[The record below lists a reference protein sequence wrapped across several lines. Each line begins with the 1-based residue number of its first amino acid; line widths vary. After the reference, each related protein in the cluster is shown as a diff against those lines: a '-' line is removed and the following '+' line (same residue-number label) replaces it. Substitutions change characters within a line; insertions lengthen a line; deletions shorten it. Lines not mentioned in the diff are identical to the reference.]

1 MTAPVVFESVS
12 KRFGS
17 VEALRGIELKVEQGE
32 FLAFAG
38 HNGAGKTTLFKLIL
52 ALTFPNQGVVSVFG
66 NSTAS
71 PEAAG
76 QRRAIGFLPENV
88 VFSGNMTGLELLRF
102 YARLKSAPKSQC
114 GALLERIGLS
124 SAADRRIK
132 TYSKG
137 MRQRLGLAQM
147 LLGEPSLLILDE
159 PTTGLDPES
168 RLQFRELIGER
179 RRDGATVLLSSHAL
193 SEFEDV
199 VDRIAILRS
208 GALVACGTLE
218 NLRRSSGLPI
228 SLRVSVPAEKRLA
241 VKEAIVGLG
250 EITEV
255 NGTKLDLICPLDAQT
270 ELIRRLRESTP
281 VEGLEVRLPRLE
293 DIYFHYQA
301 GANPNGGGDR

>member
-1 MTAPVVFESVS
+1 MTAPVIFERVT
-12 KRFGS
+12 KRFGT
-17 VEALRGIELKVEQGE
+17 VEALREIELEVERGE

-52 ALTFPNQGVVSVFG
+52 GLISPSKGVVRVFG

-71 PEAAG
+71 SVAAG
-76 QRRAIGFLPENV
+76 QRRSIGFLPENV

-102 YARLKSAPKSQC
+102 YARLKNVEMSRCAS
-114 GALLERIGLS
+114 LLERVGLDDV
-124 SAADRRIK
+124 ADRRIK

-179 RRDGATVLLSSHAL
+179 QRNGATILLSSHVLA
-193 SEFEDV
+193 EFEEV

-208 GALVACGTLE
+208 GSLVACGTLE
-218 NLRRSSGLPI
+218 GLRASSALPVT
-228 SLRVSVPAEKRLA
+228 LRVTVPVEKREVVKKAVAGLA
-241 VKEAIVGLG
+241 
-250 EITEV
+250 EISEI
-255 NGTKLDLICPLDAQT
+255 NGRKVDLVCPPGSQA
-270 ELIRRLRESTP
+270 ELVRRLRKSTP
-281 VEGLEVRLPRLE
+281 AEGLEVRLPRLE
-293 DIYFHYQA
+293 DIYFHYQTGTRRA
-301 GANPNGGGDR
+301 NGAE

>member
-1 MTAPVVFESVS
+1 MTAPVVFERVS

-17 VEALRGIELKVEQGE
+17 VEALRGIELKVEPGE

-52 ALTFPNQGVVSVFG
+52 ALTFPSEGVVSVFG
-66 NSTAS
+66 NNTTS

-76 QRRAIGFLPENV
+76 HRRSIGFLPENV

-102 YARLKSAPKSQC
+102 YARLKNARKSQC
-114 GALLERIGLS
+114 GALLERIGLGA
-124 SAADRRIK
+124 AADRRIK

-179 RRDGATVLLSSHAL
+179 QREGATVLLSSHAL
-193 SEFEDV
+193 AEFEEV

-208 GALVACGTLE
+208 GSLVACGTLE
-218 NLRRSSGLPI
+218 GLRQSSALPI
-228 SLRVSVPAEKRLA
+228 SLRVSVPADKRRELKKAIAGLA
-241 VKEAIVGLG
+241 
-250 EITEV
+250 EISEI
-255 NGTKLDLICPLDAQT
+255 NGTKLDLICSPDSQA
-270 ELIRRLRESTP
+270 ELIRRLRKSTP
-281 VEGLEVRLPRLE
+281 AEGLEVRLPRLE
-293 DIYFHYQA
+293 DIYFHYQT
-301 GANPNGGGDR
+301 GARPNSGVD

>member
-52 ALTFPNQGVVSVFG
+52 ALTFPNEGMVSVFG

-102 YARLKSAPKSQC
+102 YARLKNAPKSQC
-114 GALLERIGLS
+114 GALLERIGLA

-179 RRDGATVLLSSHAL
+179 QRDGATVLLSSHAL

-218 NLRRSSGLPI
+218 ELRRSSALPV
-228 SLRVSVPAEKRLA
+228 SLRVSVPAEKRRE
-241 VKEAIVGLG
+241 VKKAIVGLG
-250 EITEV
+250 EIREV
-255 NGTKLDLICPLDAQT
+255 NGTKLDLICSLDAQT
-270 ELIRRLRESTP
+270 ELVRRLRKSTP
-281 VEGLEVRLPRLE
+281 GEGLEVRLPRLE

-301 GANPNGGGDR
+301 GANPNGGEDR